1 MKRTTEVS
9 PVWQF
14 RLASTSCEIDLQ
26 MLDWQVRVTREQRDS
41 KTEKDNVIYIS
52 IGAEAIRIIL
62 RGHYHLALSDSL
74 GT

>member
-1 MKRTTEVS
+1 MNK
-9 PVWQF
+9 
-14 RLASTSCEIDLQ
+14 
-26 MLDWQVRVTREQRDS
+26 RDS